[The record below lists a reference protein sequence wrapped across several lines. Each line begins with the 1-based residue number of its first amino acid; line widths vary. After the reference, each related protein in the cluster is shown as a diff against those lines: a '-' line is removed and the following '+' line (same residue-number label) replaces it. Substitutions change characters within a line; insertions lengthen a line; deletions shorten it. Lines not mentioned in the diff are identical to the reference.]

1 MKMGRLERALRRAR
15 PYVHNPGGY
24 PDASN
29 IGKRFRVLRHEAR
42 PELVGMEG
50 VCELPLQ
57 NHRLHLKFEDDAGKP
72 FEAAVAF
79 DDLVEVQS

>member
-1 MKMGRLERALRRAR
+1 MKMSRLERALLRAR
-15 PYVHNPGGY
+15 PYVHNPERF

-29 IGKRFRVLRHEAR
+29 IGKRFRVLRNEAN
-42 PELVGMEG
+42 PELVGKDG

-57 NHRLHLKFEDDAGKP
+57 NQRLQLKFEDDAGKP

-79 DDLVEVQS
+79 DDLVEVRS